1 MAGKRLSVALT
12 LNDKQFQSGLRKAT
26 KSMTKFGRSMQ
37 RTGQSLSR
45 NLTLPLAAFGGVAV
59 AAFDKQAKAIAQ
71 VDAGLRST
79 GATVG
84 FTSQQLQKMAS
95 DLQAKTLF
103 GDEVI
108 LKDATAQLLTFT
120 NITGEQFAKT
130 QMAALNLATRLDGD
144 LKSASIQ
151 LGKALNDPVANLS
164 ALSRSGIQF
173 SEEQKAVI
181 KSLAETNRLADAQN
195 IILEELEK
203 QYGGSAEAAA
213 QAGAGPLLQLKN
225 RLGDL
230 TEDIGRL
237 LLPMLVKLAEGLK
250 SIMTAFN
257 NLSPAGK
264 KLTVVIGILVAGIGP
279 MLTLFGSLSIVFSK
293 IVAVVG
299 VLTFKMVAIAA
310 AVAALGLGVLYV
322 LDNWEAFKERFSDI
336 GWWKNALISM
346 IQFLTEYSPI
356 SLLIK
361 GFNEALEF
369 FGKNPI
375 PNPFEDMADGLEELK
390 EDTKEYENEFQD
402 FGTFITNQGKKIKNV
417 FSDIGD
423 AFNVGAP
430 SGGGDGDAKPQ
441 APKFDMSNILDFN
454 FRVVPKKQPEPFS
467 LIVKTDEEV
476 KALRESLKNLQ
487 SVQDSVAQSFES
499 FGGALQQ
506 AFATALTSQDGFF
519 KSFVENAKRALTQIA
534 AQIAAMA
541 VLNALL
547 GGTGIGG
554 MLGFKDIGGF
564 KGIPKLFGFAEGGM
578 VTGAT
583 IAMVGE
589 GPGTSLSNPE
599 VIAPLDKLQGMI
611 GKAGGGQV
619 EVVGRISGSD
629 ILLASDRARGNRTR
643 TRGY

>member
-1 MAGKRLSVALT
+1 MAGKTLSFFLK
-12 LNDKQFQSGLRKAT
+12 LNDKEFQSGLRKNIQ
-26 KSMTKFGRSMQ
+26 KLDKFGKKMQ
-37 RTGQSLSR
+37 RTGRNLSR

-79 GATVG
+79 GASVG
-84 FTSQQLQKMAS
+84 FTSEKLQQMAA

-120 NITGEQFAKT
+120 NITGEQFEKT
-130 QMAALNLATRLDGD
+130 QVAALNLATRLDGD
-144 LKSASIQ
+144 LKTSSIQ
-151 LGKALNDPVANLS
+151 LGKALNDPVANLG
-164 ALSRSGIQF
+164 ALAKSGIQF

-250 SIMTAFN
+250 SIMTAFS
-257 NLSPAGK
+257 NLSPEGK
-264 KLTVVIGILVAGIGP
+264 RLTVVIGILVAGIGP
-279 MLTLFGSLSIVFSK
+279 MLTLFGSLS
-293 IVAVVG
+293 AVVG
-299 VLTFKMVAIAA
+299 VLSIKFIAIAA

-322 LDNWEAFKERFSDI
+322 LDNWEAFKERFTDI
-336 GWWKNALISM
+336 SWWKNTLISM
-346 IQFLTEYSPI
+346 TQFLIQTSPI
-356 SLLIK
+356 ALFLK
-361 GFNEALEF
+361 GINAALEF
-369 FGKNPI
+369 LGKNPI
-375 PNPFEDMADGLEELK
+375 PNPFEDAADGLEELK
-390 EDTKEYENEFQD
+390 EDTKDYENEFQD

-417 FSDIGD
+417 FSGIGD

-430 SGGGDGDAKPQ
+430 SGGGGGESQPQ
-441 APKFDMSNILDFN
+441 APKFDLGKFTDFS
-454 FRVVPKKQPEPFS
+454 FRVVPEVDKQGFS
-467 LIVKTDEEV
+467 LLVKTKDEIEKLNEAAKKLAETQQDV
-476 KALRESLKNLQ
+476 ASTFQSAFHSMAVSAEASGEQMAAAAANAARQVIKAKIAEATASYAA
-487 SVQDSVAQSFES
+487 D
-499 FGGALQQ
+499 
-506 AFATALTSQDGFF
+506 AFA
-519 KSFVENAKRALTQIA
+519 K
-534 AQIAAMA
+534 
-541 VLNALL
+541 
-547 GGTGIGG
+547 
-554 MLGFKDIGGF
+554 LGFLGVVLAAAAGSVVGSLFNKI
-564 KGIPKLFGFAEGGM
+564 IPPFAEGGM
-578 VTGAT
+578 VSGAT
-583 IAMVGE
+583 LAMVGE
-589 GPGTSLSNPE
+589 GPGTSAINPE

-611 GKAGGGQV
+611 GNAGGGQV
-619 EVVGRISGSD
+619 EVVGKISGSD

>member
-37 RTGQSLSR
+37 RTGRNLSR

-79 GATVG
+79 GQTVG

-230 TEDIGRL
+230 MEDIGRL

-264 KLTVVIGILVAGIGP
+264 RLTVVIGVLVAGIGP

-322 LDNWEAFKERFSDI
+322 LDNWEAFKERFTDI
-336 GWWKNALISM
+336 GWWKNTLISM

-402 FGTFITNQGKKIKNV
+402 FGTFIANQGKKIKNV
-417 FSDIGD
+417 FSGIGD
-423 AFNVGAP
+423 AFNVGGDV
-430 SGGGDGDAKPQ
+430 GGGGESQPQ
-441 APKFDMSNILDFN
+441 APKFDLGKFTDFS
-454 FRVVPKKQPEPFS
+454 FRVVPEIDRPAYS
-467 LIVKTDEEV
+467 LLVKTKEEIE
-476 KALRESLKNLQ
+476 AMRIAAENLQ
-487 SVQDSVAQSFES
+487 SVQDSVAQSFVS

-519 KSFVENAKRALTQIA
+519 KSFVENAKRALVQIA

-583 IAMVGE
+583 LAMVGE

-611 GKAGGGQV
+611 GNAGGGAV
-619 EVVGRISGSD
+619 EVVGKISGSD